1 MANRKYSP
9 SPRVFEMEISK
20 SDIIISLAG
29 RDKGQLFYVVDV
41 QESYCLLAD
50 GKGRKLENPK
60 RKKLKHVRRVSR
72 TETRVADKIRRGDK
86 VLNSELR
93 RDLATFGQQFESQNQ
108 GG

>member
-1 MANRKYSP
+1 MD
-9 SPRVFEMEISK
+9 ISK

-29 RDKGQLFYVVDV
+29 HDRGSLFYVVDTEDGYV
-41 QESYCLLAD
+41 MIAD

-72 TETRVADKIRRGDK
+72 TGTQVADKLLYGDK

-93 RDLATFGQQFESQNQ
+93 RTLASFRQTECHNK
-108 GG
+108 GGK

>member
-1 MANRKYSP
+1 
-9 SPRVFEMEISK
+9 MEISK
-20 SDIIISLAG
+20 SDIIVSLAG
-29 RDKGQLFYVVDV
+29 RDKGKFFYVMDV
-41 QESYCLLAD
+41 VEDYVLLAD

>member
-1 MANRKYSP
+1 M
-9 SPRVFEMEISK
+9 MDISK
-20 SDIIISLAG
+20 SDIIESLAG
-29 RDKGQLFYVVDV
+29 RDKGKLFYVMDIEDNFV
-41 QESYCLLAD
+41 LIAD

-72 TETRVADKIRRGDK
+72 TETRVALKILQGDK

-93 RDLATFGQQFESQNQ
+93 RDLATFGQQFNSQNQ

>member
-1 MANRKYSP
+1 MD
-9 SPRVFEMEISK
+9 ISK

-29 RDKGQLFYVVDV
+29 RDKGKLFYVVDV
-41 QESYCLLAD
+41 EENYVLIAD

-72 TETRVADKIRRGDK
+72 TETRVAVKLQNGDK

-93 RDLATFGQQFESQNQ
+93 RDLAAFGQQFISQNQ

>member
-1 MANRKYSP
+1 MD
-9 SPRVFEMEISK
+9 ISK
-20 SDIIISLAG
+20 SDIIESLAG
-29 RDKGQLFYVVDV
+29 RDKGKYFYVMDV
-41 QESYCLLAD
+41 EDNYVLIAD

-72 TETRVADKIRRGDK
+72 TETRVAAKIQNGDK

-93 RDLATFGQQFESQNQ
+93 RDLATFGQQFNSQNQ

>member
-1 MANRKYSP
+1 MD
-9 SPRVFEMEISK
+9 ISK
-20 SDIIISLAG
+20 SDIIVSLAG
-29 RDKGQLFYVVDV
+29 RDKGKLFYVVDLEENYV
-41 QESYCLLAD
+41 LIAD

-72 TETRVADKIRRGDK
+72 TETRVALKIRNGDK

-93 RDLATFGQQFESQNQ
+93 RDLATFGQQFNSQNQ

>member
-1 MANRKYSP
+1 MD
-9 SPRVFEMEISK
+9 ISK
-20 SDIIISLAG
+20 SDIVISLAG
-29 RDKGQLFYVVDV
+29 RDEGKLFYVIDTEENFV
-41 QESYCLLAD
+41 LIAD

-72 TETRVADKIRRGDK
+72 TETRVAVKIQNGDK

-93 RDLATFGQQFESQNQ
+93 RDLAAFGQQFNSQNQ